1 MKGKLGNVEKSKSLK
16 IASDGM
22 IESLLTSDDLESV
35 KLAVEVLEAREFER
49 KVDAKYQADKYMEN
63 QRQAE
68 YYEAGYGHILSNK
81 WEMPVTTRDN
91 MNKFLNEPTWAER
104 MSAIQA
110 KNIDSLRM
118 LLTQSISFV
127 LIIGALIIF
136 T

>member
-1 MKGKLGNVEKSKSLK
+1 
-16 IASDGM
+16 M
-22 IESLLTSDDLESV
+22 IESLLTSDDLESI
-35 KLAVEVLEAREFER
+35 KLAAEVLEAREFER

-68 YYEAGYGHILSNK
+68 YYRAGYGHILSNK

-104 MSAIQA
+104 MAAIQA
-110 KNIDSLRM
+110 KNIDSLRV
-118 LLTQSISFV
+118 LLGQSISFV
-127 LIIGALIIF
+127 LILGLIMKF